1 MYKFLNIANIHAL
14 DVCGKDILICNN
26 KIFSFA
32 FFPFIPFATLHFFIP
47 VTSSNLRNQAP
58 LFTDLCLVQ
67 GTSCFFLN
75 FQGLRKTR
83 PRVEPLTYQHRSF
96 LKYIPYA
103 SGTNNCLLNQ
113 SLRWCYKQSLSTGI
127 PMLDAGGTNTQLLY
141 KSTPYHILGTSS
153 CFLKPSP
160 TLVSGGT
167 NSCFINQL
175 PMLEVRRVAFE
186 INYSLRWWYI
196 STLEVQPYGVGTD
209 AADPYS
215 FVV

>member
-1 MYKFLNIANIHAL
+1 MLFFRLFLL
-14 DVCGKDILICNN
+14 QRY
-26 KIFSFA
+26 IFSFRLRHQT
-32 FFPFIPFATLHFFIP
+32 FATKLRYLR
-47 VTSSNLRNQAP
+47 TSALYRAP
-58 LFTDLCLVQ
+58 Q
-67 GTSCFFLN
+67 FFLN
-75 FQGLRKTR
+75 FQGLRKIR

-96 LKYIPYA
+96 LKSIPYA

-113 SLRWCYKQSLSTGI
+113 SLRWCYKQSHSTGI

-153 CFLKPSP
+153 CFLKPPP

-215 FVV
+215 LVV